1 MITYS
6 TPDYIKRSFDKQRS
20 FFLRQVTKSV
30 DGRIAALHRLK
41 QWILAHEEDIAAA
54 LYADLHKS
62 KEEAYLTETSIV
74 LQEIALH
81 LKHVRSWSK
90 PKAVATPIQL
100 LPSRSYR
107 EAVPLGNVLIL
118 APWNYPFQLT
128 IGPLVGALAA
138 GNTAILKP
146 SPAAKH
152 TALLIEKMVQACFS
166 PELVAVIQGDVA
178 ETTALLDLPFDL
190 IFFTGSSRVG
200 KIVMQAASKHLTPV
214 ILELGGK
221 SPCVVDRGADLKIAA
236 KRIAWGKTINAGQTC
251 IAPDH
256 VWVHESCKDTLIAE
270 IRQQWEEM
278 FGKNPSESPYFGR
291 IIDQRAFARLEQ
303 YLDDGK
309 IYCGGQKDAH
319 SRYIAPTILTDVPM
333 DSTVM
338 KEEIFGP
345 ILPILAF
352 QDLESVKDYHLRS
365 EKPLAAYFFGEKERG
380 EDFLGAVT
388 SGGACINDTLL
399 HIANHHLPFGG
410 VGNSGMGRYH
420 GKASFEAFSHQ
431 KSVLVSP
438 TWFDIPF
445 KYAPFKNFEWIRRI
459 V

>member
-1 MITYS
+1 MITYA
-6 TPDYIKRSFDKQRS
+6 TPDYIKQSFDGQQKY
-20 FFLRQVTKSV
+20 FLSQVTKSV
-30 DGRIAALHRLK
+30 DTRIASLHRLK
-41 QWILAHEEDIAAA
+41 QWIQAHEEAIAVA
-54 LYADLHKS
+54 LKADLHKS

-74 LQEIALH
+74 LQEITLH
-81 LKHVRSWSK
+81 LKHIRSWSK

-107 EAVPLGNVLIL
+107 QAVPLGNVLIL

-152 TALLIEKMVQACFS
+152 TALLIEKMVKECFA
-166 PELVAVIQGDVA
+166 PEIVSVVQGDIA
-178 ETTALLDLPFDL
+178 ETTALLELPFNL

-221 SPCVVDRGADLKIAA
+221 SPCVVDRGADIKVAA

-256 VWVHESCKDTLIAE
+256 VWVHTSCKDALISE
-270 IRQQWEEM
+270 IRHQWEEM

-303 YLDDGK
+303 YLGDGK
-309 IYCGGQKDAH
+309 VYCGGQKDPQT
-319 SRYIAPTILTDVPM
+319 RYLAPTILTDVTM
-333 DSTVM
+333 DDKVM
-338 KEEIFGP
+338 QDEIFGP
-345 ILPILAF
+345 ILPILTF
-352 QDLESVKDYHLRS
+352 QNLEEVKAYHLKE
-365 EKPLAAYFFGEKERG
+365 EKPLAAYYFGPKESG